1 MFDTCAMTETA
12 LFGPKEI
19 SAALADVARRIAA
32 DAQPATLVGVHTNG
46 VPLAARLA
54 ALIAQATGKAPD
66 MGTLDITLYRDDLAG
81 RALPVVRGS
90 EIPFTMEGRRIVLV
104 DDVLFTGRTVRAALN
119 VLADYGRPQRVQLCV
134 LVDRGHRE
142 LPIAADYA
150 GMVTQTAAADR
161 IRVRLTETGA
171 ARDEIVLVR

>member
-1 MFDTCAMTETA
+1 MPET
-12 LFGPKEI
+12 LLHGPDEI
-19 SAALADVARRIAA
+19 AAALADLAARLCA
-32 DAQPATLVGVHTNG
+32 DTPGPALVGVHTNG

-54 ALIAQATGKAPD
+54 RLVAERTGNMPELGA
-66 MGTLDITLYRDDLAG
+66 LDITLYRDDLAG

-90 EIPFTMEGRRIVLV
+90 EIPFSLEGRRVVLV

-119 VLADYGRPQRVQLCV
+119 VLADFGRPRRVQLCV

-150 GMVTQTAAADR
+150 GMIIRTEPADR
-161 IRVRLTETGA
+161 IRVKLTETGA
-171 ARDEIVLVR
+171 PRDEIVLAR

>member
-1 MFDTCAMTETA
+1 MSETV
-12 LFGPKEI
+12 LFGPEDI
-19 SAALADVARRIAA
+19 ARALADVARRIAA
-32 DAQPATLVGVHTNG
+32 DPEPATLVGVYTNG

-54 ALIAQATGKAPD
+54 ALIETHTGKRPEQ
-66 MGTLDITLYRDDLAG
+66 GTLDITLYRDDLAG

-90 EIPFTMEGRRIVLV
+90 ELPFTMEGRRIVLV

-119 VLADYGRPQRVQLCV
+119 VLADYGRPRRVQLCV

-150 GMVTQTAAADR
+150 GMVTQTAAGDR

-171 ARDEIVLVR
+171 PRDEIVLVR